1 MKISEEQLKK
11 YIEIQ
16 KKVRNVVLTLEEAR
30 KEASQLLI
38 FVKTVAISS
47 FNLKKQEESL
57 KNN

>member
-1 MKISEEQLKK
+1 MEISEEQLKK

-38 FVKTVAISS
+38 FVKTVAVNS

>member
-1 MKISEEQLKK
+1 MEISEEQLKK

-16 KKVRNVVLTLEEAR
+16 KKVRNVTLTLEEAR

-47 FNLKKQEESL
+47 FNLKQQESL

>member
-1 MKISEEQLKK
+1 MEISEDQLKK

-30 KEASQLLI
+30 KEASQVLML
-38 FVKTVAISS
+38 VKTVAVSS
-47 FNLKKQEESL
+47 FDLKKQQELL

>member
-1 MKISEEQLKK
+1 MEISEEQLKK

-16 KKVRNVVLTLEEAR
+16 KKVRNVTLTLEEAR

-47 FNLKKQEESL
+47 FNLKQQEESL

>member
-1 MKISEEQLKK
+1 MEISEEQLKK

-30 KEASQLLI
+30 KEASQVLML
-38 FVKTVAISS
+38 VKTVAVSS
-47 FNLKKQEESL
+47 FDLKKQEETL

>member
-1 MKISEEQLKK
+1 MQISEEQLKK

-16 KKVRNVVLTLEEAR
+16 RKVRNVTLTLEEAR

-38 FVKTVAISS
+38 FVKTVAVNS
-47 FNLKKQEESL
+47 FNLKKRDESL